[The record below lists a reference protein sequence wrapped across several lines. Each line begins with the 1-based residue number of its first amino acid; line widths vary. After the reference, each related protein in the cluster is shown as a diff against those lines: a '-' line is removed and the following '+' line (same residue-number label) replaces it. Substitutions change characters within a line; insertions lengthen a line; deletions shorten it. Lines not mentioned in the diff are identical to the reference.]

1 MTGPRRKS
9 ACACAFAMYG
19 GNRGGAVQGAQACC
33 WGLWPGLFLPWCHEI
48 AVFRG
53 ARLCELV
60 SLCICDVSRC
70 DGKGAVRDL
79 LCAAYGVPMGL
90 IGSSACTSTGKA
102 AALLVLWLLCSG

>member
-1 MTGPRRKS
+1 M
-9 ACACAFAMYG
+9 
-19 GNRGGAVQGAQACC
+19 GGATEGARCRVLRPVAG
-33 WGLWPGLFLPWCHEI
+33 GLWPGLSLPWCHEI
-48 AVFRG
+48 AAFRG

-70 DGKGAVRDL
+70 DGRGAVRDL